1 MNNADRPGKPQPAPV
16 PFLDD
21 IPEAVRE
28 TSDVDPQP
36 PIQRVVLLWGSA
48 GLGAIAFATMLWLGF
63 RAFQPSTAIPS
74 ASSTNGTSGES
85 KNLTGSPASQSASS
99 LLGHLPYKEVPEQE
113 LQALTAD
120 PAIRLRKPAA
130 QAFENMI
137 AAAAADGVRLVPIS
151 GFRSLADQQQ
161 LFFDVKAERGQA
173 ATKRAEVSAP
183 PGYSEHHTG
192 YAIDLG
198 DWNAP
203 AADLSPNFEKT
214 AAFQWLQTH
223 AVRFN
228 FELSFPKGNPQGI
241 SYEPW
246 HWRFVG
252 DRDSLETFYQARSP
266 K

>member
-1 MNNADRPGKPQPAPV
+1 LNNADRPLKPQPAST

-21 IPEAVRE
+21 IPEAIRE
-28 TSDVDPQP
+28 ISDVDPQP
-36 PIQRVVLLWGSA
+36 QVQRVTLLWGSL
-48 GLGAIAFATMLWLGF
+48 GLGAIAFITLLWLGF
-63 RAFQPSTAIPS
+63 RVFQPSAATPS
-74 ASSTNGTSGES
+74 ARIINSTSENS
-85 KNLTGSPASQSASS
+85 KNLTGKSAGRSTP
-99 LLGHLPYKEVPEQE
+99 LLGHFPYQEVPAQE

-120 PAIRLRKPAA
+120 PAIRLRKSSA
-130 QAFENMI
+130 QAFEAMI

-151 GFRSLADQQQ
+151 GFRSLSDQQQ

-173 ATKRAEVSAP
+173 ATQRAEVSAP

-192 YAIDLG
+192 YAIDVG

-203 AADLSPNFEKT
+203 ATDLNPDFEKT

-228 FELSFPKGNPQGI
+228 FELSFPKGNSQGV

-252 DRDSLETFYQARSP
+252 DRDSLETFYQTRSP
-266 K
+266 Q